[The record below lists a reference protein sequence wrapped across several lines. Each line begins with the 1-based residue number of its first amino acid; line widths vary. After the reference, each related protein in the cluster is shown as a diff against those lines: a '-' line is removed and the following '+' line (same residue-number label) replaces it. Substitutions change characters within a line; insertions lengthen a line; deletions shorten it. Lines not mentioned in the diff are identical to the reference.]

1 MKTFIHAFSDDL
13 SEGIDQ
19 SLLGNKG
26 FNLCVMHRL
35 SLPVPEGFIITSKAT
50 KQLKGLDNFDD
61 KFLNELQKT
70 SYFVSSFRLDDIY
83 ARYA

>member
-50 KQLKGLDNFDD
+50 KQLKGLG
-61 KFLNELQKT
+61 
-70 SYFVSSFRLDDIY
+70 
-83 ARYA
+83 

>member
-61 KFLNELQKT
+61 KFLNELPV
-70 SYFVSSFRLDDIY
+70 SYTHLTLPTNTVV
-83 ARYA
+83 